1 MIYWYWYWV
10 LISQFLYL
18 SAQMQSIPNDSRINC
33 LKLHPSRGDPPK
45 DIFWFLKCHKSS
57 FISVWCLKINEACS
71 ALIFRDLR
79 DYVKK
84 LFPPKLWQ
92 RCTNTVSK
100 NWTWKWQKYSWLL
113 FFILYSP
120 TILTIHYLGY
130 WYSLTYDI

>member
-1 MIYWYWYWV
+1 MFK

-45 DIFWFLKCHKSS
+45 DIFCFLFFLKCHKPS

-71 ALIFRDLR
+71 ALVFCDLG

-92 RCTNTVSK
+92 RCTNTVAK
-100 NWTWKWQKYSWLL
+100 KLNLKMTKIFLITFFY
-113 FFILYSP
+113 FILS
-120 TILTIHYLGY
+120 
-130 WYSLTYDI
+130 YDINNTLLRILI